1 MRIFVDDY
9 LQVRYV
15 NLYNEKVHNDLK
27 LLVIG
32 DIHISD
38 LVSLKKIDLLKKQIL
53 KEKADYVIF
62 TGDLID
68 SVEEI
73 NNRESIF
80 KLKTLLESASEISK
94 TIVILG
100 NHDYIHRKKYNSYIK
115 EISNLIKSINRVI
128 LLDNDIYSDNKIW
141 IMGYTE
147 TVGYYGKEKYNY
159 NNFYEDF
166 IKYDLL
172 YKNINKNV
180 PTVAV
185 THSPEFS
192 NSSKCL
198 NLFKDYD
205 LILCGHTHDGCIPFG
220 LGNFNRGIISS
231 KKNLF
236 PKNTRGIRKL
246 GNNYILITGGVVKI
260 SKCALKLLQPLNHLC
275 PMQMDVVTLSNQY
288 KFNLTKKWY

>member
-1 MRIFVDDY
+1 MRIFIDDY

-15 NLYNEKVHNDLK
+15 NLYNKKVHNDLK

-32 DIHISD
+32 DVHISD
-38 LVSLKKIDLLKKQIL
+38 LVSLKKIKLLKKQIL
-53 KEKADYVIF
+53 REKADYVIF

-73 NNRESIF
+73 NNKESIF

-115 EISNLIKSINRVI
+115 EISNLIKSINRVT

-147 TVGYYGKEKYNY
+147 TVEYYGKEKYNY

-172 YKNINKNV
+172 YKNLNKNV

-220 LGNFNRGIISS
+220 LGNFNRGIISP
-231 KKNLF
+231 KKKLF
-236 PKNTRGIRKL
+236 PKNTRGVRKV

-260 SKCALKLLQPLNHLC
+260 SKCAPELLHPLNHLC
-275 PMQMDVVTLSNQY
+275 PMQMDVVTLSNQC

>member
-1 MRIFVDDY
+1 MRIFIDDY

-15 NLYNEKVHNDLK
+15 NLYNKKVHNDLK

-32 DIHISD
+32 DVHISD
-38 LVSLKKIDLLKKQIL
+38 LVSLKKIKLLKKQIL
-53 KEKADYVIF
+53 REKADYVIF

-73 NNRESIF
+73 NNKESIF

-115 EISNLIKSINRVI
+115 EISNLIKSINRVT

-147 TVGYYGKEKYNY
+147 TVEYYGKEKYNY

-166 IKYDLL
+166 IKYGLL
-172 YKNINKNV
+172 YKNLNKNV

-220 LGNFNRGIISS
+220 LGNFNRGIISP
-231 KKNLF
+231 KKKLF
-236 PKNTRGIRKL
+236 PKNTRGVRKV

-260 SKCALKLLQPLNHLC
+260 SKCAPELLHPLNHLC
-275 PMQMDVVTLSNQY
+275 PMQMDVVTLSNQC

>member
-1 MRIFVDDY
+1 MRIFNDDY

-15 NLYNEKVHNDLK
+15 NLYNKKVHNDLK

-32 DIHISD
+32 DVHISD
-38 LVSLKKIDLLKKQIL
+38 LVSLKKIKLLKKQIL
-53 KEKADYVIF
+53 REKADYVIF

-73 NNRESIF
+73 NNKESIF

-115 EISNLIKSINRVI
+115 EISNLIKSINRVT

-147 TVGYYGKEKYNY
+147 TVEYYGKEKYNY

-166 IKYDLL
+166 IKHDLL
-172 YKNINKNV
+172 YKNIDENV

-220 LGNFNRGIISS
+220 LGNFNRGIISP
-231 KKNLF
+231 KKKLF
-236 PKNTRGIRKL
+236 PKNTRGVRKV

-260 SKCALKLLQPLNHLC
+260 SKCAPELLHPLNHLC
-275 PMQMDVVTLSNQY
+275 PMQMDVVTLSNQC

>member
-1 MRIFVDDY
+1 MRIFIDDY

-15 NLYNEKVHNDLK
+15 NLYNKKVHNDLK

-32 DIHISD
+32 DVHISD
-38 LVSLKKIDLLKKQIL
+38 LVSLKKIKLLKKQIL
-53 KEKADYVIF
+53 REKADYVIF

-73 NNRESIF
+73 NNKESIF

-115 EISNLIKSINRVI
+115 EISNLIKSINRVT

-147 TVGYYGKEKYNY
+147 TVEYYGKEKYNY

-166 IKYDLL
+166 IKHDLL
-172 YKNINKNV
+172 YKNIDENV

-220 LGNFNRGIISS
+220 LGNFNRGIISP
-231 KKNLF
+231 KKKLF
-236 PKNTRGIRKL
+236 PKNTRGVRKV

-275 PMQMDVVTLSNQY
+275 PMQMDVVTLSNQC